1 MLQGLYTATAGMV
14 TEMAAVDVLSNNLAN
29 ADTVGFKED
38 FETLV
43 RQGANPKSYGMGGA
57 VRGTGVLDVKTGI
70 DFTLGSMRQTSN
82 PLDVALQGPGMFGIQ
97 SGGGAVYA
105 RNGRF
110 HLSATRQLV
119 NVDGNAVLG
128 TNGQPITLPDPQGQ
142 PIVIRGDGTV
152 QVGSGVA
159 GQIGIFGATGWQK
172 AGNGTYTPIGT
183 AATITTTQVRQGALE
198 MTNLDLTLALG
209 SVMGAERAYE
219 AAVQMQHMQDQI
231 AQQAANDIGKLP

>member
-14 TEMAAVDVLSNNLAN
+14 TEMSAVDVLSNNLAN

-43 RQGANPKSYGMGGA
+43 RQGANPLSYGMGGA

-97 SGGGAVYA
+97 SGAGAVYA

-119 NVDGNAVLG
+119 NVDGNPVLG
-128 TNGQPITLPDPQGQ
+128 VNGQPISLPDPQGQ
-142 PIVIRGDGTV
+142 PIVIRADGTV
-152 QVGSGVA
+152 QVGTSVA

-172 AGNGTYTPIGT
+172 AGNGTYTPVGT
-183 AATITTTQVRQGALE
+183 AAAISTTQVRQGALE
-198 MTNLDLTLALG
+198 MTNLDLTHALG
-209 SVMGAERAYE
+209 AVMGAERAYE
-219 AAVQMQHMQDQI
+219 AAVQMQHMQDQL